1 MLVSIAQFQLFFLV
15 FTRVIAILVQI
26 PVFGASAVPNQ
37 IKIGLAFVLSMV
49 VMPWQPLPAEAEAM
63 PWVLFAVGIGR
74 ELLVGILAGFSASL
88 VFGAFQI
95 AGSLMDLSTGF
106 SAGQMFNPA
115 LGEVGS
121 SMSQFFS
128 IMAIL
133 YFLIINGHHSFL
145 MGLQMTFTL
154 LPVNQALP
162 ELTYE
167 RLLIMTNGMILT
179 GIQIAMPVLGALLL
193 TDLTLGLL
201 SRVAPQIQVFFL
213 GMPVKIW
220 VGLIGLAL
228 AFGYLLPVI
237 RDLLQNMG
245 PRMLEILGG

>member
-26 PVFGASAVPNQ
+26 PIFGASAVPNQ
-37 IKIGLAFVLSMV
+37 VKIGLAFVLSMMV
-49 VMPWQPLPAEAEAM
+49 LPWQPLPVGAEAM
-63 PWVLFAVGIGR
+63 PWILFAVGIGR
-74 ELLVGILAGFSASL
+74 ELLIGILAGFAANL
-88 VFGAFQI
+88 VFSAFQI
-95 AGSLMDLSTGF
+95 AGTLMDLSTGF

-115 LGEVGS
+115 LGETGS
-121 SMSQFFS
+121 AMSQFFT
-128 IMAIL
+128 IFAVL
-133 YFLIINGHHSFL
+133 YFLVINGHHSFL
-145 MGLQMTFTL
+145 LGLQMTFTT

-167 RLLIMTNGMILT
+167 RLLMMTNGMIIS

-193 TDLTLGLL
+193 ADLTLGLL
-201 SRVAPQIQVFFL
+201 SRVAPQVQVFFL

-220 VGLIGLAL
+220 VGLIGLSMGL
-228 AFGYLLPVI
+228 GYLLPVI

-245 PRMLEILGG
+245 PRMLKILGG